1 VPIMAGSISVP
12 ANAVIN
18 PFNGQSYEILPFH
31 ANISIAFNQQT
42 GALGAVLATVYAGTD
57 LLAEEGAI
65 SVQARAPVYPD
76 DYYIRDS
83 VAANDRIK
91 ANLRNTTG
99 GAIVVAFSCHIDP
112 I

>member
-1 VPIMAGSISVP
+1 MAGSVSIP
-12 ANAVIN
+12 ANAVVN
-18 PFNGQSYEILPFH
+18 PFTGQTYENLPFH
-31 ANISIAFNQQT
+31 ANISMAFNQQT

-57 LLAEEGAI
+57 LLSEEGSI

-76 DYYIRDS
+76 DYFIRDT
-83 VAANDRIK
+83 VAAGDRIK

-112 I
+112 IG